1 MSDRSEKRKALAAA
15 EMAALCALL
24 ARHGIAPSPYG
35 GTGWPTP
42 DLKMAKGLERT
53 ALMLVEK
60 AESL

>member
-1 MSDRSEKRKALAAA
+1 VKAEARKTLAAA

-42 DLKMAKGLERT
+42 DLRMAKGLERT

-60 AESL
+60 AQATK